1 MLLTSR
7 EIETL
12 IVALKYWRVHRSSGM
27 RKNDRTLTREE
38 IDLLLAKLG
47 SGAMPPPSPDELPP
61 DLFPR

>member
-12 IVALKYWRVHRSSGM
+12 IVALKYWRAHRSGGM
-27 RKNDRTLTREE
+27 RKSDRMLTREE

-47 SGAMPPPSPDELPP
+47 AGSLTAVAADDSPP
-61 DLFPR
+61 DLLRR